1 MGVDLV
7 SESGAES
14 RFTGSGWSY
23 LVTFAEA
30 HAVLGQVRTLA
41 VLVDLH
47 DGPGLALELRP

>member
-1 MGVDLV
+1 LRARRW
-7 SESGAES
+7 EPGAS
-14 RFTGSGWSY
+14 
-23 LVTFAEA
+23 VTFAEA